1 MRRLPPHYAQTSGR
15 ATLAPSRG
23 TDSPLRL
30 DVGDMTFLVLGL
42 AVLLVLVAVGRGW
55 VGTDPRKLSKG
66 MRTTGGLLAIA
77 AGVYFSALGREILGL
92 PLIVIGG
99 SLLGRDV
106 LGTFWPGR
114 GQARPGPS
122 QLRSSHLEMMLD
134 PRAGTLVGRVV
145 AGRFAGRALD
155 GLSPAE
161 FEMLA
166 SELATADPQGSK
178 LLKAYLDR
186 RRAGGGEN
194 LHGDPGGG
202 RRQAAGQTAM
212 TEQQA
217 YEVLGL
223 EAGAG
228 AEEVRRAYRALMK
241 KLHPDQGGS
250 TYLAAQVNAAKDLLL
265 RKHG

>member
-1 MRRLPPHYAQTSGR
+1 MA
-15 ATLAPSRG
+15 
-23 TDSPLRL
+23 
-30 DVGDMTFLVLGL
+30 FLVLGL

-55 VGTDPRKLSKG
+55 VSADPRKLSG
-66 MRTTGGLLAIA
+66 GLRTTGGVLAII
-77 AGVYFSALGREILGL
+77 AGIYFSALGREILGL
-92 PLIVIGG
+92 PLIVIGC

-106 LGTFWPGR
+106 LGTLWPGR
-114 GQARPGPS
+114 GRMGGGPS
-122 QLRSSHLEMMLD
+122 QLRSSHLEMVLD
-134 PRAGTLVGRVV
+134 PGTGTLVGRVV
-145 AGRFAGRALD
+145 AGHFAGRSLD

-161 FEMLA
+161 FEALA
-166 SELATADPQGSK
+166 SELATADPQGSR

-186 RRAGGGEN
+186 RRAGGREN
-194 LHGDPGGG
+194 LHGDPRGG
-202 RRQAAGQTAM
+202 RRQAAGQAAM

-217 YEVLGL
+217 YEILGL

-228 AEEVRRAYRALMK
+228 AEEIRGAYRALMK